1 MEEGICHHS
10 GWTRSSCYF
19 RMVRLDI
26 ALEAG
31 KVGIWELNMV
41 SDTSVHNGR
50 HDQVFGYEELVTPW
64 GVKNLLDHVVKE
76 DEPIVKKAFEEAT
89 KTNTLYVECRIN
101 LPDDSVRWI
110 IATGKMVYDKR
121 QNPLKMLGTVIDI
134 TDIKHA
140 EEKIKVLN
148 NELEQR
154 VRNRTLEL
162 DSAIKELE
170 SFSYSVSHDLRAPL
184 RAIHGYSQL
193 LNENYKAQLDDEGK
207 RMLGR
212 VMLNTKKMGQLIDDL

>member
-1 MEEGICHHS
+1 MS
-10 GWTRSSCYF
+10 QLSR
-19 RMVRLDI
+19 RPL
-26 ALEAG
+26 
-31 KVGIWELNMV
+31 K
-41 SDTSVHNGR
+41 
-50 HDQVFGYEELVTPW
+50 
-64 GVKNLLDHVVKE
+64 
-76 DEPIVKKAFEEAT
+76 EAT
-89 KTNTLYVECRIN
+89 KTNTLYIECRIN

-154 VRNRTLEL
+154 VKNRTMEL

-212 VMLNTKKMGQLIDDL
+212 VMLNTKKMGQLIDDLLEFSRLGKASLKKDNIDLDIIVQDVINEVTPSNDLRYKMTRHKLGKAYADKMIIRQVFQNLLLNAFKYSSKKDSP